1 MNPPAEQGIL
11 NRGNG
16 MDYMELFTQIKRGKL
31 GSLYLF
37 HGPEE
42 FTKEEALSQIIGQ
55 IPEQYRDFNY
65 LMIDGTETTAD
76 SIITAGETLPFLSDK
91 RVVVVKDYTGL
102 TGKKS
107 EDEVKLKEYLAKVS
121 DSTCLIFYVRGEAD
135 KQRMIYKAI
144 AQHGEAVEFAR
155 LNHTDLSK
163 WIRKRFGKYNKK
175 ISNSDLEYFIIQVG
189 NDLEDIK
196 NEIEKLVA
204 YAGTSNEITR
214 AEIDKLIT
222 PSPEYTVFQFIDAVS
237 ARKKAVALEQMQTLL
252 EQGQSIFGILSLIAR
267 QFKIMLLCKAYHEM
281 GYTLNQIKDKM
292 KQKPYKLHPY
302 SVQKGMQQSRGFTM
316 EQLRRG
322 LDWCLKLDY
331 GIKSGKIRERLGIEL
346 LVIKMCSK
354 DRMS

>member
-1 MNPPAEQGIL
+1 M
-11 NRGNG
+11 
-16 MDYMELFTQIKRGKL
+16 
-31 GSLYLF
+31 
-37 HGPEE
+37 
-42 FTKEEALSQIIGQ
+42 
-55 IPEQYRDFNY
+55 
-65 LMIDGTETTAD
+65 
-76 SIITAGETLPFLSDK
+76 
-91 RVVVVKDYTGL
+91 VKDYTGL

-237 ARKKAVALEQMQTLL
+237 ARKKAVALEQIRHCWNRAVYIWNSVTDC
-252 EQGQSIFGILSLIAR
+252 R
-267 QFKIMLLCKAYHEM
+267 QFKIMLCKAYHEM
-281 GYTLNQIKDKM
+281 GYTWQIKDKM

-316 EQLRRG
+316 EQLRRSG
-322 LDWCLKLDY
+322 RCLKLDY
-331 GIKSGKIRERLGIEL
+331 EIKSGKMRTFGY
-346 LVIKMCSK
+346 
-354 DRMS
+354 